1 MLTNPKLLFI
11 VVLEGGM
18 NNKYIGLFECKSYNH
33 YSQVDYGYT
42 LTLAPG
48 IAVAYIYLKDKKQ
61 YTVNN
66 APAVMGARDIFLD
79 NPIIP
84 SEPLKDTRRFYKK
97 KQLKKLKHHCYYC
110 HTVDKKSRVGTRCC
124 GMTPVK
130 TYKIYGFDVD
140 ILGFTEELSDHL
152 DEETDEGYYFN

>member
-11 VVLEGGM
+11 VVLEDGM

-79 NPIIP
+79 DPIIP
-84 SEPLKDTRRFYKK
+84 SEPLKDTRRF
-97 KQLKKLKHHCYYC
+97 
-110 HTVDKKSRVGTRCC
+110 V
-124 GMTPVK
+124 
-130 TYKIYGFDVD
+130 
-140 ILGFTEELSDHL
+140 
-152 DEETDEGYYFN
+152 

>member
-1 MLTNPKLLFI
+1 
-11 VVLEGGM
+11 M

-48 IAVAYIYLKDKKQ
+48 IAVAYVYLKDKKQ

-79 NPIIP
+79 DPDEYFKATLP
-84 SEPLKDTRRFYKK
+84 VKDTRRFFDIKT
-97 KQLKKLKHHCYYC
+97 LKEIVQHCSYC
-110 HTVDKKSRVGTRCC
+110 HTDTKMGTIGTNCC
-124 GMTPVK
+124 GRYPVK
-130 TYKIYGFDVD
+130 TYKIYKFFRDYGHS
-140 ILGFTEELSDHL
+140 THEEHSDLL
-152 DEETDEGYYFN
+152 DEETDRGFYFN